1 MPNATSSSQD
11 LYKIMR
17 KNEHGVTQTL
27 VLTDSEGNPF
37 ISNDEVIN
45 VIEQKQLFVT
55 EQEIITILQ

>member
-17 KNEHGVTQTL
+17 KNEQGVTQTL

-45 VIEQKQLFVT
+45 VIEQKQLFAT
-55 EQEIITILQ
+55 EQDIKTILQ

>member
-1 MPNATSSSQD
+1 MPNATSASQD

-17 KNEHGVTQTL
+17 KNEQGVTQTL

-45 VIEQKQLFVT
+45 VIEQKQLFAT
-55 EQEIITILQ
+55 EQEIKTILQ